1 MAVQATRPFHA
12 REEED
17 HRSILQ
23 VLDAISVCLD
33 GESDLLR
40 SRRLS
45 ELQACNT
52 RKSRLLYEL
61 SRAIN
66 GNPGWQG
73 IAGLKERLEE
83 LNDKLR
89 ANARSLQAQA
99 MAVRSVADLVISEI
113 RDNEDDGTYSSASL
127 AGRP

>member
-1 MAVQATRPFHA
+1 MAVQATRPLRT

-17 HRSILQ
+17 HSSILQ

-33 GESDLLR
+33 GETEILR
-40 SRRLS
+40 NRRLS
-45 ELQACNT
+45 ELQAYNT

-66 GNPGWQG
+66 GNPGWKG
-73 IAGLKERLEE
+73 IAGLRERLDE
-83 LNDKLR
+83 LNEKLR

-127 AGRP
+127 SVRP

>member
-1 MAVQATRPFHA
+1 MAVQSTRPLRT

-17 HRSILQ
+17 HHSILQ

-33 GESDLLR
+33 GETEILR
-40 SRRLS
+40 NRRLS
-45 ELQACNT
+45 ELQAFNT

-66 GNPGWQG
+66 GNPGWKHM
-73 IAGLKERLEE
+73 AGLRERLEE
-83 LNDKLR
+83 LNEKLR

-99 MAVRSVADLVISEI
+99 HAVRSVADLVIDEI

-127 AGRP
+127 FARP